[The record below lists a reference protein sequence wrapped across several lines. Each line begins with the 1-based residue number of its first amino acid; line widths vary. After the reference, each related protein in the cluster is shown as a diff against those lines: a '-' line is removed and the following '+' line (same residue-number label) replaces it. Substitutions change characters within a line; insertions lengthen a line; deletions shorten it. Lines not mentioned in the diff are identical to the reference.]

1 MGIPILMRM
10 GMPIFVKLERGV
22 PMTTEYKI
30 GSHTVR
36 IQDSLREGSPEWK
49 ARLRRWEIAVARLE
63 LAVEREKQH
72 KKKL

>member
-1 MGIPILMRM
+1 
-10 GMPIFVKLERGV
+10 
-22 PMTTEYKI
+22 MTTEYKI
-30 GSHTVR
+30 GSHTVP

-63 LAVEREKQH
+63 LAVEREKQR